1 MRLGCVEGGC
11 RSGVGGGKNWGR
23 EGFGSGVCFFG
34 VFGRGLEK
42 GREVDGFMDWG
53 CLGRV

>member
-1 MRLGCVEGGC
+1 VWRGVVE
-11 RSGVGGGKNWGR
+11 VGWEAEKIGEGR
-23 EGFGSGVCFFG
+23 GVCFFG
-34 VFGRGLEK
+34 VFGRGLEI